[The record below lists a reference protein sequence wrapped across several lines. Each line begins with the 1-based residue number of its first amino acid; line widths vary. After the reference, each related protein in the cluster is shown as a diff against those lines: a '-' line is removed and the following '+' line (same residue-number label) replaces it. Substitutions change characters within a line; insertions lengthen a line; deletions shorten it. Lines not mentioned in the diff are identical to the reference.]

1 MTKKVLLAII
11 ILLASYLTFNQVKKV
26 NFNNKYEVGQPID
39 SLNSVIVFFN
49 GGVGNVAQRN
59 TRDGYNL
66 GLEYQCV
73 EFVKRYYYEHYKH
86 KMPDSY
92 GHAISFYDNSLTDN
106 KINKQRNLPQFSNPS
121 QFKPA
126 IGDLIVMRGSLLNKY
141 GHVAIVSNLFMDKLE
156 IIQQNAGPF
165 SSSREIFELS
175 KNNGGQ
181 WEIKNESILGWLRK

>member
-11 ILLASYLTFNQVKKV
+11 ILLASYLTFNQIKKA
-26 NFNNKYEVGQPID
+26 NLNKEYEVGQPID

-106 KINKQRNLPQFSNPS
+106 KINKQRNLTQFSNPS

-175 KNNGGQ
+175 KNNG
-181 WEIKNESILGWLRK
+181 

>member
-1 MTKKVLLAII
+1 MVKKALLSII
-11 ILLASYLTFNQVKKV
+11 ILVTSYLIFNQVKKV

-39 SLNSVIVFFN
+39 SLNNVIVFFN
-49 GGVGNVAQRN
+49 GGVGNVVQRN
-59 TRDGYNL
+59 TCDGYNL

-73 EFVKRYYYEHYKH
+73 EFVKRYYYENYNH

-106 KINKQRNLPQFSNPS
+106 KMNKQRNLTQFSNPS

-126 IGDLIVMRGSLLNKY
+126 IGDLIVMRGTLLNKY

-165 SSSREIFELS
+165 SSSREIFELT
-175 KNNGGQ
+175 KNNDGQ
-181 WEIKNESILGWLRK
+181 WEIKNERILGWLRK